1 MKTKVAAIYGKRDV
15 RLREFELPE
24 ITDNELLV
32 SVISD
37 SVCLSTWKAALLGS
51 EHKRVPDDLE
61 NHPVITGHECAGVIV
76 EVGKNLTGKYKK
88 GQRFVLQPAMGL
100 PSGYSAGYSYEYFG
114 GNATY
119 MIIPEIAINL
129 GCVLPYH
136 GSYFAAASLA
146 EPMCCII
153 GAYHANYHT
162 TQYVYE
168 HRMGVKPGGN
178 IALLACAGPMGIGAI
193 DYAIN
198 GGIQPSRV
206 VVVDIDDT
214 CAVDP
219 HPAAVERN
227 KGQDDVLQ
235 RHGVNALKC
244 KNNDANHVN
253 NHPQQPVFH
262 ILTRHQNHCHDR

>member
-61 NHPVITGHECAGVIV
+61 NHPVITGHECAGIIV
-76 EVGKNLTGKYKK
+76 EVGKNLTDKYKK

-129 GCVLPYH
+129 SCVLRDP
-136 GSYFAAASLA
+136 L
-146 EPMCCII
+146 II
-153 GAYHANYHT
+153 SPK
-162 TQYVYE
+162 
-168 HRMGVKPGGN
+168 R
-178 IALLACAGPMGIGAI
+178 
-193 DYAIN
+193 
-198 GGIQPSRV
+198 
-206 VVVDIDDT
+206 
-214 CAVDP
+214 
-219 HPAAVERN
+219 
-227 KGQDDVLQ
+227 
-235 RHGVNALKC
+235 
-244 KNNDANHVN
+244 NHV
-253 NHPQQPVFH
+253 
-262 ILTRHQNHCHDR
+262 

>member
-100 PSGYSAGYSYEYFG
+100 PS
-114 GNATY
+114 
-119 MIIPEIAINL
+119 
-129 GCVLPYH
+129 
-136 GSYFAAASLA
+136 A
-146 EPMCCII
+146 E
-153 GAYHANYHT
+153 
-162 TQYVYE
+162 
-168 HRMGVKPGGN
+168 R
-178 IALLACAGPMGIGAI
+178 
-193 DYAIN
+193 
-198 GGIQPSRV
+198 S
-206 VVVDIDDT
+206 
-214 CAVDP
+214 P
-219 HPAAVERN
+219 HNFP
-227 KGQDDVLQ
+227 K
-235 RHGVNALKC
+235 
-244 KNNDANHVN
+244 
-253 NHPQQPVFH
+253 
-262 ILTRHQNHCHDR
+262 T

>member
-114 GNATY
+114 GGLRITLSRLLFCCGVAGRAY
-119 MIIPEIAINL
+119 VLHYWRLSCQLSHHAICL
-129 GCVLPYH
+129 
-136 GSYFAAASLA
+136 
-146 EPMCCII
+146 
-153 GAYHANYHT
+153 
-162 TQYVYE
+162 
-168 HRMGVKPGGN
+168 
-178 IALLACAGPMGIGAI
+178 
-193 DYAIN
+193 
-198 GGIQPSRV
+198 
-206 VVVDIDDT
+206 
-214 CAVDP
+214 
-219 HPAAVERN
+219 
-227 KGQDDVLQ
+227 
-235 RHGVNALKC
+235 
-244 KNNDANHVN
+244 
-253 NHPQQPVFH
+253 
-262 ILTRHQNHCHDR
+262 